1 MESIF
6 ENTTTLTRQN
16 LTEMARATVPR
27 WSLLVGIIPAV
38 LAVAAAIWDL
48 ARRGIS
54 LWAGLLLLAAFA
66 LVMTTYGA
74 PARVALKI
82 AKRNFKEYGSEVT
95 ATLCFYEDKV
105 IVHNHQED
113 SEGDLRYEQIL
124 AVRQSPRLYLLEL
137 PGKTALLLE
146 KTAFTKGALEEF
158 PAFMRRKCPG
168 RSPFKESP
176 QKRLTS
182 GEKACYT
189 IPRKKCDLKFRSISS
204 NRNKSYGRS
213 LLQVQKIT
221 LFIISFTGG
230 Q

>member
-82 AKRNFKEYGSEVT
+82 AKRNFKKYGSEVT

-168 RSPFKESP
+168 RVAFQGKPAK
-176 QKRLTS
+176 KTYIL
-182 GEKACYT
+182 EKSVLYYF
-189 IPRKKCDLKFRSISS
+189 P
-204 NRNKSYGRS
+204 
-213 LLQVQKIT
+213 
-221 LFIISFTGG
+221 
-230 Q
+230 

>member
-82 AKRNFKEYGSEVT
+82 AKRNFKKYGSEVT

-113 SEGDLRYEQIL
+113 SEGRPSLRADFSRPSEPPAL
-124 AVRQSPRLYLLEL
+124 SAGAPRQNRPAAGEDRLHQGRPGGIPRLYAAEM
-137 PGKTALLLE
+137 P
-146 KTAFTKGALEEF
+146 
-158 PAFMRRKCPG
+158 RPG
-168 RSPFKESP
+168 RLLRKARKKDLHP
-176 QKRLTS
+176 
-182 GEKACYT
+182 GEKCA
-189 IPRKKCDLKFRSISS
+189 ILFPV
-204 NRNKSYGRS
+204 KS
-213 LLQVQKIT
+213 VI
-221 LFIISFTGG
+221 
-230 Q
+230 

>member
-74 PARVALKI
+74 PRGSRSRSPSAIL
-82 AKRNFKEYGSEVT
+82 RNT
-95 ATLCFYEDKV
+95 
-105 IVHNHQED
+105 
-113 SEGDLRYEQIL
+113 
-124 AVRQSPRLYLLEL
+124 AVRSP
-137 PGKTALLLE
+137 PPSAS
-146 KTAFTKGALEEF
+146 
-158 PAFMRRKCPG
+158 MRIRSLSTTIRK
-168 RSPFKESP
+168 
-176 QKRLTS
+176 
-182 GEKACYT
+182 
-189 IPRKKCDLKFRSISS
+189 IPRGTFATSR
-204 NRNKSYGRS
+204 
-213 LLQVQKIT
+213 
-221 LFIISFTGG
+221 F
-230 Q
+230 

>member
-1 MESIF
+1 MGRTSAAGGLCF
-6 ENTTTLTRQN
+6 GYDHLR
-16 LTEMARATVPR
+16 RA
-27 WSLLVGIIPAV
+27 
-38 LAVAAAIWDL
+38 
-48 ARRGIS
+48 
-54 LWAGLLLLAAFA
+54 
-66 LVMTTYGA
+66 
-74 PARVALKI
+74 ARVALKI
-82 AKRNFKEYGSEVT
+82 AKRNFKKYGSEVT

-182 GEKACYT
+182 WRKVCYT
-189 IPRKKCDLKFRSISS
+189 ISRKKCDLKFRSISS

>member
-27 WSLLVGIIPAV
+27 WSLLVGFIPAV

-82 AKRNFKEYGSEVT
+82 AKRNFKKYGSEVT
-95 ATLCFYEDKV
+95 ATLCFYEDKITV
-105 IVHNHQED
+105 RDHQED
-113 SEGDLRYEQIL
+113 SVGDLRYEQIL

-137 PGKTALLLE
+137 PGKTALMLE
-146 KTAFTKGALEEF
+146 KTAFTKGAPEEF
-158 PAFMRRKCPG
+158 GAFLRQKCPG
-168 RSPFKESP
+168 RVTF
-176 QKRLTS
+176 
-182 GEKACYT
+182 
-189 IPRKKCDLKFRSISS
+189 
-204 NRNKSYGRS
+204 
-213 LLQVQKIT
+213 
-221 LFIISFTGG
+221 
-230 Q
+230 

>member
-82 AKRNFKEYGSEVT
+82 AKRNFKKYGSEVT

-113 SEGDLRYEQIL
+113 SEGDLRYDQIL
-124 AVRQSPRLYLLEL
+124 AVRQSARLYLLEL

-168 RSPFKESP
+168 RVTF
-176 QKRLTS
+176 
-182 GEKACYT
+182 
-189 IPRKKCDLKFRSISS
+189 
-204 NRNKSYGRS
+204 
-213 LLQVQKIT
+213 
-221 LFIISFTGG
+221 
-230 Q
+230 